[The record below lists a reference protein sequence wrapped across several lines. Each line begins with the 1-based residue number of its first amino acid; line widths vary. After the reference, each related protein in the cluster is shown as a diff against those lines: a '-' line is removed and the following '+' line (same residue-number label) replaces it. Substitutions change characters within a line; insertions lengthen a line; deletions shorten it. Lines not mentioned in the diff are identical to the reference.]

1 MSTLILR
8 SYQMNA
14 LKIIFLSLIT
24 LSPLS
29 IISAEYT
36 VKMLNNGKDGL
47 MVFEPSVLSIQQGD
61 TVLFE
66 ATDVS
71 HNSASIPGM
80 IPQGAMPWTG
90 AMNQDVKVTFDKEGV
105 YVYQCTPHSM
115 MAMVGVIK
123 VGVPKNLEII
133 KGKAEDQKKAFVMN
147 KERLTNYLQEI

>member
-1 MSTLILR
+1 MSTLIFR
-8 SYQMNA
+8 SYQMKA

-24 LSPLS
+24 LSVLS

-36 VKMLNNGKDGL
+36 VKMLNNGKEGL

>member
-1 MSTLILR
+1 MKT
-8 SYQMNA
+8 
-14 LKIIFLSLIT
+14 LKIIFLTLIA

-29 IISAEYT
+29 IISTEYT
-36 VKMLNNGKDGL
+36 VKMLNNGKEGL
-47 MVFEPSVLSIQQGD
+47 MVFEPSVLSIQEGD

-80 IPQGAMPWTG
+80 IPQGATPWTG
-90 AMNQDVKVTFDKEGV
+90 AMNQDIKVTFDKEGV

-123 VGVPKNLEII
+123 VGSPNNMEII
-133 KGKAEDQKKAFVMN
+133 KGKAEDQKKVFVMN
-147 KERLTNYLQEI
+147 KERLTNYLLEI